1 MTKEEIKLQVLQCI
15 DEVNELSSAN
25 IGLSYPIDP
34 FLNESAEQLLSI
46 APLYTIDQIADFS
59 KSPTIQLE
67 DGSGIVA
74 LPKGFIRLKL
84 FKMECWSR
92 PVTLAH
98 TVNSPVYSKQFNPYQ
113 RGGKSRPVVVIDG
126 NSLCYFSVPDTEQH
140 IIEKAEAVV
149 SIDVGPNYPKRLIA
163 PLTWLTASKVLQVM
177 NESQAATDSRARYQE
192 LINLL

>member
-1 MTKEEIKLQVLQCI
+1 MTREEIKLQVLQCI
-15 DEVNELSSAN
+15 DEVNEISSAN

-34 FLNESAEQLLSI
+34 FLNESAEQLLCI
-46 APLYTIDQIADFS
+46 APLYTIDKLAEFS
-59 KSPTIQLE
+59 DSPTIQLE
-67 DGSGIVA
+67 DGSGVVQ

-84 FKMECWSR
+84 FKMECWAR

-98 TVNSPVYSKQFNPYQ
+98 TINSAVYSKQFNTYT

-126 NSLCYFSVPDTEQH
+126 QSLCYFSVPENEQH

-149 SIDVGPNYPKRLIA
+149 SIEVGPDYPKRLIA

-177 NESQAATDSRARYQE
+177 NESQSASDARARYQE